1 MAKRP
6 IVVAATAA
14 RRSPR
19 SSGLPGSPDARTG
32 LLVSEVTNCTET
44 LSGPP
49 KKKGTPEP
57 RYVVIEPETD
67 FDAGATCETYLYVAT
82 KGGAMN
88 NNDVLDALVRINDVL
103 DAVSEQLA
111 NLDARI
117 TRMADGE
124 TVAHTET
131 INAISDC

>member
-1 MAKRP
+1 MP
-6 IVVAATAA
+6 VQ
-14 RRSPR
+14 
-19 SSGLPGSPDARTG
+19 L
-32 LLVSEVTNCTET
+32 
-44 LSGPP
+44 
-49 KKKGTPEP
+49 
-57 RYVVIEPETD
+57 
-67 FDAGATCETYLYVAT
+67 ETYLYVAT

-88 NNDVLDALVRINDVL
+88 NNNVLDALVRINDVL

-131 INAISDC
+131 VNAISDC